1 MITPFKLFIKDNFP
15 FVEDTYQ
22 ALDNYGLLCKIV
34 EKLNE
39 VIADENEISIKVDD
53 FISTLDFTQ
62 EVSDKLDEMA
72 EDGTLAEIINS
83 EIFGTLNEQVTQ
95 NTSDIS
101 GISSN
106 IGALTDLNTDTKTSI
121 VAAINEVLFKLNYK
135 VGTLT
140 NLTTETKS
148 DTVAAINE
156 VNGKIGDL
164 DYLETTAKTDVVAAI
179 NEVNNKDNY
188 STTEQVVGM
197 YKGKPL
203 YRKLLEVDLTSE
215 HSTNYTVQHGVSNLE
230 RFTYIGGI
238 LERSSNAG
246 FVPINSYN
254 ATSYRISVVS
264 TATALNIQ
272 NMGYVGNA
280 KYILEYTK
288 ATDPEPVG

>member
-1 MITPFKLFIKDNFP
+1 MITPFKLFIKNNFP
-15 FVEDTYQ
+15 FIEDTYE

-39 VIADENEISIKVDD
+39 VIADENDLSIKVED

-62 EVSDKLDEMA
+62 EVNDKLDEMA

-95 NTSDIS
+95 NKNDIIDINS
-101 GISSN
+101 A
-106 IGALTDLNTDTKTSI
+106 IGSLESLNTDTKTSI

-156 VNGKIGDL
+156 VNGKVGDL

-203 YRKLLEVDLTSE
+203 YRKLLDVDLTSE
-215 HSTNYTVQHGVSNLE
+215 HSTNYGAAHGISDLE
-230 RFTYIGGI
+230 KFVKIDGI
-238 LERSSNAG
+238 LIRSSNAG
-246 FVPINSYN
+246 FLPVTSYN
-254 ATSYRISVVS
+254 ATNYRISVVGA
-264 TATALNIQ
+264 ATVLNIQ
-272 NMGYVGNA
+272 NVGYVGNA
-280 KYILEYTK
+280 TYILEYTK
-288 ATDPEPVG
+288 STDPEPVG